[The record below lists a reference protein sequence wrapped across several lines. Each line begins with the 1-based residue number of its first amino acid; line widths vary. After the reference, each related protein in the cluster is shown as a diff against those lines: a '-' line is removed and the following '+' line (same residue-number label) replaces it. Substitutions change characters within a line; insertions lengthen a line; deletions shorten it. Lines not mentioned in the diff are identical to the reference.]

1 MTVYLQEQTGKGEE
15 GGKKIEREER
25 GREGEESER
34 EHLTDFGGRIVAR
47 ICTRDTEG
55 YQADAAFCGAP
66 RATSVDID

>member
-1 MTVYLQEQTGKGEE
+1 MYSMRKQTRKEGKEA
-15 GGKKIEREER
+15 
-25 GREGEESER
+25 S
-34 EHLTDFGGRIVAR
+34 LTLWFAAR